1 MAGFTT
7 RKSSNST
14 TASSRKPSS
23 SQSPKTPTKNKQL
36 ATPPSTPT
44 RELFARTVRVEVG
57 TPPSTVLVH
66 RDLFTAVSPFFR
78 AAFDP
83 QSGFSESTSETLR
96 LPDIQLNDFN
106 FFVQW
111 VYRQN
116 LGHEELERKCTAYFR
131 LIRLY
136 SLADRLGVEDLRNAV
151 VDEMARLSEKYNSVP
166 TPQDTRTIDDEL
178 RENCG
183 LRELVV
189 DLFVWK
195 KTDNLVQMH
204 EDSWY
209 VHLGNSMLDEYKAD

>member
-1 MAGFTT
+1 M
-7 RKSSNST
+7 
-14 TASSRKPSS
+14 P
-23 SQSPKTPTKNKQL
+23 
-36 ATPPSTPT
+36 
-44 RELFARTVRVEVG
+44 
-57 TPPSTVLVH
+57 VH
-66 RDLFTAVSPFFR
+66 RDLFTTVSPFFR

-83 QSGFSESTSETLR
+83 QNGFSESASETLR
-96 LPDIQLNDFN
+96 LPDIQLHDFN

-136 SLADRLGVEDLRNAV
+136 ALADRLEVEGLRNAV

-166 TPQDTRTIDDEL
+166 TPQDTRTIGKSISRSSLLFSDNSTTLFWPLSSPVPCRSNADSEIYSDDGL

-183 LRELVV
+183 LRDLVV

-195 KTDNLVQMH
+195 QTDNLVQMH
-204 EDSWY
+204 QDSWY
-209 VHLGNSMLDEYKAD
+209 VR

>member
-1 MAGFTT
+1 MPP
-7 RKSSNST
+7 
-14 TASSRKPSS
+14 TA
-23 SQSPKTPTKNKQL
+23 
-36 ATPPSTPT
+36 
-44 RELFARTVRVEVG
+44 
-57 TPPSTVLVH
+57 VLVH
-66 RDLFTAVSPFFR
+66 RDLFTDVSPFFR

-83 QSGFSESTSETLR
+83 QSGFSESASGTLR
-96 LPDIQLNDFN
+96 LPDIQLHDFN

-204 EDSWY
+204 QDSWY
-209 VHLGNSMLDEYKAD
+209 VSLGNSMPDEHKADWC